1 MDEKTLKE
9 YFALFTDAWKLF
21 KHHSNPDGSSEFW
34 DEFVKDSD
42 KLDVKFNHSQLYR
55 SLARAVAQ
63 ELDRLDRQKRGD
75 DTC

>member
-42 KLDVKFNHSQLYR
+42 KLDEKYNHRQLYR
-55 SLARAVAQ
+55 NLARAVAQ